1 MKKILLVLVAL
12 AFIGSTLTGCS
23 SYKALDKKIAGEI
36 TIMLWSGDGVYAED
50 IGHKNLTPADLKGQN
65 NAAVYAV
72 AKAFNEV
79 YPNVKVNV
87 YAKSAGPNDGGV
99 SWTQELE
106 NFKAEHGKY
115 PDVYASTDLPGDVA
129 RGFVADLSV
138 FKDDPLYKS
147 FNKSVMAMMNYY
159 GFQAGIPQFLQPWGV
174 YINKAL
180 AEENNLD
187 IPDPDWTLDEYTDFV
202 NSADG
207 VNFWGSMDVE
217 MDFIRTGVKT
227 FEQQMLNYKGTGD
240 FVNVASDE
248 VKALLDYVPD
258 WASSA
263 IWPQNDL
270 GKVPVEVMDANWWWS
285 HKFFLENKLLTNA
298 GDPWMMGDCA
308 NPTVGHW
315 GACKSTDWD
324 IYPRPSTPYQ
334 KNTVGVV
341 LDPMAIYNQCMNDGT
356 VACSTDEKAQIKL
369 AYTFASFFAGD
380 TSAWQARADQ
390 TFMDG
395 EAEKTSLNDSLPLV
409 TGKAFDDQMAIW
421 YSSPTHT
428 RFKDAA
434 VMPGWHE
441 VLKIWKAGQF
451 WAISDKATV
460 WTYNYEG
467 ASRPILYEWLNAY
480 QADIAGAVR
489 TDANWP
495 NEVKSRLADWNTQFN
510 ARYQESSKN
519 LVKGL
524 KDFYGFKD
532 ADFK

>member
-1 MKKILLVLVAL
+1 
-12 AFIGSTLTGCS
+12 
-23 SYKALDKKIAGEI
+23 
-36 TIMLWSGDGVYAED
+36 
-50 IGHKNLTPADLKGQN
+50 
-65 NAAVYAV
+65 
-72 AKAFNEV
+72 
-79 YPNVKVNV
+79 
-87 YAKSAGPNDGGV
+87 
-99 SWTQELE
+99 
-106 NFKAEHGKY
+106 
-115 PDVYASTDLPGDVA
+115 
-129 RGFVADLSV
+129 
-138 FKDDPLYKS
+138 
-147 FNKSVMAMMNYY
+147 
-159 GFQAGIPQFLQPWGV
+159 
-174 YINKAL
+174 
-180 AEENNLD
+180 
-187 IPDPDWTLDEYTDFV
+187 
-202 NSADG
+202 
-207 VNFWGSMDVE
+207 
-217 MDFIRTGVKT
+217 
-227 FEQQMLNYKGTGD
+227 
-240 FVNVASDE
+240 
-248 VKALLDYVPD
+248 
-258 WASSA
+258 
-263 IWPQNDL
+263 
-270 GKVPVEVMDANWWWS
+270 
-285 HKFFLENKLLTNA
+285 
-298 GDPWMMGDCA
+298 
-308 NPTVGHW
+308 
-315 GACKSTDWD
+315 
-324 IYPRPSTPYQ
+324 
-334 KNTVGVV
+334 
-341 LDPMAIYNQCMNDGT
+341 MAIYNQCMNDGT